1 MALSRA
7 IYIHIF
13 ANDMRFAPKIP
24 YLTNISSPLFDP
36 NKTKKI
42 FKNDAAEFRLY
53 TALAGIFFSISN

>member
-1 MALSRA
+1 
-7 IYIHIF
+7 
-13 ANDMRFAPKIP
+13 MRFAPKIP

-53 TALAGIFFSISN
+53 TALAGIFFFHFKLSRAEFGMLVHLC